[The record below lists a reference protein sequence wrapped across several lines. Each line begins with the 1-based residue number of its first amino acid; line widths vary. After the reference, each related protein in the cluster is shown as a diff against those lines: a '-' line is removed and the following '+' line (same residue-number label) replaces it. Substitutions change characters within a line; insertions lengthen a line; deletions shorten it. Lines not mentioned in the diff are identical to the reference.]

1 MSRTYHHG
9 ERHIRVRG
17 APRDP
22 VDLRRMARALIAM
35 VQAQLEAE
43 AQENAATSDSKTRAS
58 TKNISPVVTDDGP
71 AAAEDGSAA

>member
-22 VDLRRMARALIAM
+22 VDLRRMARALIAFA
-35 VQAQLEAE
+35 QAQLEAE
-43 AQENAATSDSKTRAS
+43 AQENARAS
-58 TKNISPVVTDDGP
+58 HSKKVANTNKISRVMTDRGPTTADDGD
-71 AAAEDGSAA
+71 AA

>member
-43 AQENAATSDSKTRAS
+43 AQENARAS
-58 TKNISPVVTDDGP
+58 NRKTGPSTMKISPVVADDRPTTADDGD
-71 AAAEDGSAA
+71 AA

>member
-35 VQAQLEAE
+35 TQAQLEAE
-43 AQENAATSDSKTRAS
+43 AQENARASNSKTGAS
-58 TKNISPVVTDDGP
+58 TKKNKPVVTDDGP
-71 AAAEDGSAA
+71 ETADDGSAA

>member
-35 VQAQLEAE
+35 AQAQLEAE
-43 AQENAATSDSKTRAS
+43 AEESARAS
-58 TKNISPVVTDDGP
+58 NSKKIASNNKISPVATDDGP
-71 AAAEDGSAA
+71 ATADDGDVA

>member
-35 VQAQLEAE
+35 AQAQLEAE
-43 AQENAATSDSKTRAS
+43 AQENARTSDSKTGPS
-58 TKNISPVVTDDGP
+58 TKKISPVAANEGPATADDGD
-71 AAAEDGSAA
+71 AA